1 MMAEVALREQHAARG
16 EKHPDTLFT
25 MRGLASA
32 LGGAGQHAEAAEMHR
47 TTLEAR
53 RRVLGE
59 EHPHTLDSMNSLA
72 SGMYRI
78 GDELWL
84 SLDV

>member
-16 EKHPDTLFT
+16 EKYPDTLFT
-25 MRGLASA
+25 MRGLAIALRSA
-32 LGGAGQHAEAAEMHR
+32 GRYAEAAEMHR

-59 EHPHTLDSMNSLA
+59 EHPETLLGSMNSLG
-72 SGMYRI
+72 SCKI
-78 GDELWL
+78 
-84 SLDV
+84 

>member
-1 MMAEVALREQHAARG
+1 MHDLGIALN
-16 EKHPDTLFT
+16 D
-25 MRGLASA
+25 
-32 LGGAGQHAEAAEMHR
+32 AGRPAEAAEMHR
-47 TTLEAR
+47 TTLEAK

-59 EHPHTLDSMNSLA
+59 EHAHTLDSMSSLA

>member
-16 EKHPDTLFT
+16 EKHPDTLFS
-25 MRGLASA
+25 MRGLAIA
-32 LGGAGQHAEAAEMHR
+32 LVSAGQHVEAAEMHR
-47 TTLEAR
+47 TTLEAM

-59 EHPHTLDSMNSLA
+59 EHAHTLDSMSSLA
-72 SGMYRI
+72 SGMCRI

>member
-1 MMAEVALREQHAARG
+1 
-16 EKHPDTLFT
+16 
-25 MRGLASA
+25 
-32 LGGAGQHAEAAEMHR
+32 MHR
-47 TTLEAR
+47 KALEAM

-59 EHPHTLDSMNSLA
+59 DHAHTLDSMNSLA